1 MPELPEVETTVRA
14 IKKFQNKILREVI
27 IHNKNLRWEVDKEVQ
42 LATKNKLIKEI
53 KRRAKYILIHF
64 EDSSLMM
71 HLGMSG
77 KLRIQNIKNNFF
89 MKHDHAELIFSNEK
103 IIFND
108 PRRFGSIHLTKDFQE
123 HKLIKY
129 LGVEPLSRSFN
140 KKYLFEICKNSNLD
154 IKKLIMDQKKIV
166 GVGNIYASESLYLA
180 KINPKRSASKISI
193 NECNEIVKSIKKVLK
208 YAIKMGGT
216 TLKDFYSADG
226 NEGYFNLEL
235 NVYGRNNQVCKI
247 CDTKIKKVNIGQRAT
262 FFCENCQS

>member
-14 IKKFQNKILREVI
+14 ISKFKSKTLKEII
-27 IHNKNLRWEVDKEVQ
+27 IHNNNLRWRVNKEVQ
-42 LATKNKLIKEI
+42 LSTKNKNINDI
-53 KRRAKYILIHF
+53 SRRAKYILIHF
-64 EDSSLMM
+64 DDSSLMI

-89 MKHDHAELIFSNEK
+89 MKHDHAELIFSDEK

-123 HKLIKY
+123 HRLIKH
-129 LGVEPLSRSFN
+129 LGVEPLSKTFN
-140 KKYLFEICKNSNLD
+140 KKYLFEICQNSNLS

-180 KINPKRSASKISI
+180 KIRPDRFACKISL
-193 NECNEIVKSIKKVLK
+193 NDCDQIVKSIKKVLK

-216 TLKDFYSADG
+216 TLRDFYSADG
-226 NEGYFNLEL
+226 NKGYFALEL
-235 NVYGRNNQVCKI
+235 NVYGRNDKACKA
-247 CDTKIKKVNIGQRAT
+247 CNTKIKKINIGQRAT
-262 FFCENCQS
+262 FYCKNCQS